1 MRQIPKRLQRF
12 RKKSNPFKGV
22 RNVAVY
28 DDDDVAEWVI
38 GKDDPEPK
46 N

>member
-22 RNVAVY
+22 RNAIY